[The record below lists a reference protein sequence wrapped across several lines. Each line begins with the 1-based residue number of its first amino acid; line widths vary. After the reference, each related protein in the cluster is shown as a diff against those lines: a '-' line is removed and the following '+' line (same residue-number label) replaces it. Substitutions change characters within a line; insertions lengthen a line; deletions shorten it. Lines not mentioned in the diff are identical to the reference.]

1 MGRYSSTKINK
12 KKKGSS
18 YQYNNR
24 KAKSLTYNTTIY
36 SDVPEKD
43 TDTYV
48 ITQTGD
54 RLDNLATTFYGSP
67 RHWWFISH
75 VNNLDKMNVE
85 AGITLRIPSSLENA
99 QGK

>member
-12 KKKGSS
+12 NKKGSS
-18 YQYNNR
+18 YQYNKR

-36 SDVPEKD
+36 DKVPEKD
-43 TDTYV
+43 TDMYV
-48 ITQTGD
+48 TTQEGD
-54 RLDNLATTFYGSP
+54 RLDNLATTFYGSS
-67 RHWWFISH
+67 RHWWFIAH
-75 VNNLDKMNVE
+75 VNNLDKINVE

>member
-67 RHWWFISH
+67 RHWWFIAH
-75 VNNLDKMNVE
+75 VNNLDKINVE
-85 AGITLRIPSSLENA
+85 AGVTLRIPASLENA